1 MDFIPYT
8 QEHRIFR
15 ESFRKFLDKEIVP
28 HVEQWEEDGIVP
40 RWAWKKMGDN
50 GFLSTS
56 VPVEY
61 GGQGADF
68 LYSAILI
75 EEMARANFYG
85 LSARLH
91 GDVAV
96 PYLMQLATEEQKKK
110 YLPGCISGDILMAI
124 AMSEPAAG
132 SDLAGMKTTALEDG
146 DSFIL
151 NGQKTFISNGIN
163 CDLVIVAAKDPR
175 ESNSHAAVDLF
186 LVEAGTPGFEKG
198 KKLKKIGWR
207 SQDTAELFFAD
218 CRIPK
223 ENRLG
228 PKGTGFKN
236 LMINLQQERLICTI
250 GAQTAA
256 EFMLEETILY
266 CKQREVFGKK
276 LSQLQNTQ
284 FVLAEMA
291 AEVTVGRTF
300 VDKMIL
306 EHWKKN
312 SVTVEVSM
320 AKLWITEMAWRV
332 ADRCLQLFGG
342 YGYCEE
348 YPIARAWRDIRVTR
362 ILAGSNEIMKQ
373 IIARAVINK
382 REM

>member
-1 MDFIPYT
+1 MDLIPYGD
-8 QEHRIFR
+8 EHRIFR
-15 ESFRKFLDKEIVP
+15 ESFRRFLEKEIVP
-28 HVEQWEEDGIVP
+28 HVDQWEQDGIVP
-40 RWAWKKMGDN
+40 RWAWKKLGDN
-50 GFLSTS
+50 GFLCTS
-56 VPVEY
+56 VSPEY
-61 GGQGADF
+61 GGQDADF

-75 EEMARANFYG
+75 EEMAKANFYG

-91 GDVAV
+91 SDVVV
-96 PYLMQLATEEQKKK
+96 PYIVQLATEAQKRK

-132 SDLAGMKTTALEDG
+132 SDLAGMKTTAVEESDA
-146 DSFIL
+146 FIL

-163 CDLVIVAAKDPR
+163 CDLVIVAAKDPN
-175 ESNSHAAVDLF
+175 ETSPHAAVDLF
-186 LVEAGTPGFEKG
+186 LVETGTPGFEKG
-198 KKLKKIGWR
+198 KRLNKIGWR

-228 PKGTGFKN
+228 KKGTGFKN
-236 LMINLQQERLICTI
+236 LMTNLQQERLICTI

-256 EFMLEETILY
+256 EFMLEETIRY

-276 LSQLQNTQ
+276 LTQFQNTQ
-284 FVLAEMA
+284 FALAEMA
-291 AEVTVGRTF
+291 AEVTIGRSF

-306 EHWKKN
+306 EHWQKN
-312 SVTVEVSM
+312 SVSVEVSM
-320 AKLWITEMAWRV
+320 AKLWITEMAWRI

-348 YPIARAWRDIRVTR
+348 YPIARAWRDIRITR

-373 IIARAVINK
+373 IIAKAVTK
-382 REM
+382 